1 MISQSSNNAV
11 ISTQNL
17 AIGYP
22 SSNGAVANHI
32 SLEIKKGELVCLL
45 GPNGCGK
52 STLIKTLAGLQ
63 PAMAGTIFLQET
75 ELSVMSV
82 SEIARRLSIVL
93 TERVG
98 LGNFSVYDL
107 VALGRLPYTGVMGT
121 LKSGDIE
128 HIQWALEHTD
138 SVDLAER
145 DLLQLSDGEKQK
157 VMVAR
162 ALAQDTPLML
172 LDEPTAHL
180 DLSNRISILRML
192 RKLVSNSGKTIIL
205 STHELNLALQIA
217 DRILIF
223 DDDHIITD
231 TPQQLMESGAIER
244 IFGFDDI
251 TLDQETGT
259 FKFAAFERAQNQK
272 H

>member
-1 MISQSSNNAV
+1 MITQSSNNDV
-11 ISTQNL
+11 ISTQDL
-17 AIGYP
+17 AIGYQG
-22 SSNGAVANHI
+22 SNGIVAKHI
-32 SLEIKKGELVCLL
+32 SIEIKKGELVCLL

-63 PAMAGTIFLQET
+63 PAISGSIFLQED
-75 ELSVMSV
+75 ELSGMSV
-82 SEIARRLSIVL
+82 SALARRLSIVL
-93 TERVG
+93 TERVA

-107 VALGRLPYTGVMGT
+107 VALGRLPYPGIMGKLT
-121 LKSGDIE
+121 PKDIE
-128 HIQWALEHTD
+128 HIDWALKITD
-138 SVDLAER
+138 SQELGER
-145 DLLQLSDGEKQK
+145 DLMQLSDGEKQK

-180 DLSNRISILRML
+180 DLPNRISILKML
-192 RKLVSNSGKTIIL
+192 RKLVLKSRKTIAL

-223 DDDHIITD
+223 DDDQIISD
-231 TPQQLMESGAIER
+231 TPQHLMESGAIER

-259 FKFAAFERAQNQK
+259 FKFAAFERTQN
-272 H
+272 